1 MSNIGVYPNCSFC
14 TAADNSEAMSL
25 AQRLIVKVVNK
36 LGGVDMAATRLEV
49 SPSLLMRF
57 VEGTM
62 NVPDAVLLRVVD
74 YLLDEL
80 PPTPKPPHAGDE
92 LPKSL

>member
-1 MSNIGVYPNCSFC
+1 
-14 TAADNSEAMSL
+14 MSL

-36 LGGVDMAATRLEV
+36 LGGIDAAATRLEV

-74 YLLDEL
+74 YVLDEL
-80 PPTPKPPHAGDE
+80 PQTPPHSGDE
-92 LPKSL
+92 RPKAL

>member
-1 MSNIGVYPNCSFC
+1 
-14 TAADNSEAMSL
+14 MSL

-36 LGGVDMAATRLEV
+36 LGGIEMAATRLEV

-80 PPTPKPPHAGDE
+80 PEAPKPPHAGDG
-92 LPKSL
+92 LPKAL

>member
-14 TAADNSEAMSL
+14 TAADNSDAMSL

-36 LGGVDMAATRLEV
+36 LGGIDMAATRLEV

-80 PPTPKPPHAGDE
+80 PQTPKPPHDGDE
-92 LPKSL
+92 LPRAP